1 MKKLVGIAAVA
12 ACLSMVGVEDAKAS
26 GPYWL
31 SFKDYCDCL
40 EIRTNV
46 IEDDVWVVGTWDWT
60 CDGTAVSLIH
70 GIKDPLW
77 KLGTQPVDAN
87 GNPAGFSA
95 TIKLEGVGG
104 FSNHAHVT
112 ATFDGVTNVL
122 IADEADYFLRKQP
135 CGNNGKPP
143 LFP

>member
-26 GPYWL
+26 GPYYL

-40 EIRTNV
+40 VLRT
-46 IEDDVWVVGTWDWT
+46 DVDESHVWIVGTWDWK
-60 CDGTAVSLIH
+60 CDGTSLSLVH
-70 GIKDPLW
+70 GIKNPQW
-77 KLGTQPVDAN
+77 TLGTQPVEEN
-87 GNPAGFSA
+87 GRPAGFSA
-95 TIKLEGVGG
+95 TLALEGTSG
-104 FSNHAHVT
+104 FSDHADVT
-112 ATFDGVTNVL
+112 ATFDGLTNVP
-122 IADEADYFLRKQP
+122 IAEEADYFMRKTP